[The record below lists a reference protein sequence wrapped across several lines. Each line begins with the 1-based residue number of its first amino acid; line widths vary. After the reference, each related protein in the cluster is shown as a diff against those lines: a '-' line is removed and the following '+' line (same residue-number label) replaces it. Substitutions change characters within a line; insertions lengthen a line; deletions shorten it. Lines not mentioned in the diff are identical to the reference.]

1 MNLFSILIIA
11 IGLGMDA
18 LSVAIGIGATARK
31 LSPGPVLRLSLSFGL
46 FQFFMPLIGW
56 MAGRTVADH
65 ITRYDH
71 WVAFALLAFVGG
83 KMIRDSF
90 REKDEKVH
98 ANDPTKGMT
107 LLILSVATS
116 IDALAVG
123 LSFSFLKTPILS
135 ASVIIGV
142 VSFLMTAAG
151 MVFGRKLGEL
161 VGKRAE
167 LLGGVVLIGIGLKIL
182 MEHMA

>member
-56 MAGRTVADH
+56 TAGRTVADH
-65 ITRYDH
+65 IARYDH

-98 ANDPTKGMT
+98 ANDPT
-107 LLILSVATS
+107 
-116 IDALAVG
+116 
-123 LSFSFLKTPILS
+123 
-135 ASVIIGV
+135 
-142 VSFLMTAAG
+142 
-151 MVFGRKLGEL
+151 
-161 VGKRAE
+161 
-167 LLGGVVLIGIGLKIL
+167 
-182 MEHMA
+182 

>member
-18 LSVAIGIGATARK
+18 LSVAIGIGAMTRRLA
-31 LSPGPVLRLSLSFGL
+31 PGPVLRLSLSFGL

-56 MAGRTVADH
+56 TAGRTVADH
-65 ITRYDH
+65 IARYDH
-71 WVAFALLAFVGG
+71 WLAFALLAFVGG

-161 VGKRAE
+161 VGKRAG